1 MASLLVSVLLMLQA
15 FETAQPLALGIWA
28 IAPAYQANPSPLI
41 SGITYANPFG
51 YPDLYRTTSFIH
63 TAKNGY
69 SAGLQWQ
76 YFGIPEY
83 REDTVSVGGG
93 WAIAQWISFGV
104 EVHDYILSIH
114 TEEYTHTQ
122 NLYDYGVYCTIK
134 PFDRVSL
141 FVMQNNIRNFHNDDG
156 YIPSESMLSARV
168 EIFNGCAIE
177 YELQYSDYISQIFK
191 INGYITRYCAVDIAY
206 SRELNLSSAGIT
218 ILWGSFLMRYEMNH
232 HSFLGN
238 THSFGLV
245 YSLAGFMY
253 VSEAKSVKK
262 EKPKLD
268 IQVCTAEELTKL
280 DVVPEVL
287 CQRIIKYRS
296 MFGNVSVTSLYQLG
310 LSTQQIRDLQQ
321 YTYNYNEDETSKIQ
335 NNEKQSSIKQNNYIS
350 YEEKNRRIKI
360 LFQSMVA
367 AEIHAFIAISLA
379 EEYQKYGEKGVLQS
393 PLFKSLSSFQKKRVK
408 TACGIP

>member
-15 FETAQPLALGIWA
+15 FETAQPLALSVWA
-28 IAPAYQANPSPLI
+28 IAPAYQANPSPII
-41 SGITYANPFG
+41 SGVTYANPFG

-63 TAKNGY
+63 TATNGY

-83 REDTVSVGGG
+83 REDTVSVGAG
-93 WAIAQWISFGV
+93 WAIVPWISLGV

-114 TEEYTHTQ
+114 TEEYTYTQ
-122 NLYDYGVYCTIK
+122 SLYDYGVYCTIK
-134 PFDRVSL
+134 PFDHVSL
-141 FVMQNNIRNFHNDDG
+141 FVMQNNIRNFHNDG
-156 YIPSESMLSARV
+156 YIPTESILSARV

-177 YELQYSDYISQIFK
+177 YKLQYSDYISQIFK

-245 YSLAGFMY
+245 YSHAGFMY
-253 VSEAKSVKK
+253 VSGAKSVKK

-268 IQVCTAEELTKL
+268 IQVCTAEELIGL
-280 DVVPEVL
+280 DVMSEVL

-296 MFGNVSVTSLYQLG
+296 MFGNVSVASLYQLG

-321 YTYNYNEDETSKIQ
+321 YTYNYIEDEISRIQ

-367 AEIHAFIAISLA
+367 ADIPAYIAISLA
-379 EEYQKYGEKGVLQS
+379 EEYQKSGEKGVLQS
-393 PLFKSLSSFQKKRVK
+393 PLFKSLSSLQQKRVK
-408 TACGIP
+408 TACGMQ